1 MAYIYRIWNDINN
14 KNYIGKTLNTIEKR
28 WKEHCNDYRKN
39 HCENRPLYK
48 AMNKYGLEHFHIEQV
63 EECSADLLSE
73 REIYWIE
80 QYRSFKYG
88 YNATKGGDGKFY
100 VDVDIIYTL
109 WIEGK
114 NIAQIH
120 KITGYDKQTISIHLK
135 NNNISSDEIENRK
148 QEQQRKVVLQLDK
161 NTNEIINIF
170 PSIKA
175 AARSINKNHYHIS
188 EACNGKR
195 KTAYGY
201 KWKFKEENKVT

>member
-39 HCENRPLYK
+39 YCENRPLYK
-48 AMNKYGLEHFHIEQV
+48 AMNKYGLEHFHIEQI
-63 EECSADLLSE
+63 EECSEDLLSE

-80 QYRSFKYG
+80 QYHSFKYG

-120 KITGYDKQTISIHLK
+120 EITGYDKQTISIHLK
-135 NNNISSDEIENRK
+135 NNNVSSDEIENRR

-170 PSIKA
+170 SSIKA
-175 AARSINKNHYHIS
+175 AARSINKNHCHIS

>member
-1 MAYIYRIWNDINN
+1 MAYIYRIWNDING
-14 KNYIGKTLNTIEKR
+14 KDYIGKTLNTIENR
-28 WKEHCNDYRKN
+28 WKEHCRDYKRSR
-39 HCENRPLYK
+39 CEKLPLYE
-48 AMNKYGLEHFHIEQV
+48 AMNKYGIEHFHIEQI
-63 EECSADLLSE
+63 EECSSDLLSE

-80 QYRSFKYG
+80 QYGSFVSG
-88 YNATKGGDGKFY
+88 YNATRGGDGKFY
-100 VDVDIIYTL
+100 VDVDIICSL
-109 WIEGK
+109 WREGN

-120 KITGYDKQTISIHLK
+120 EITGYDKQTISIHLK
-135 NNNISSDEIENRK
+135 NSNVSSDEIENRR

-188 EACNGKR
+188 DVCNGKR

-201 KWKFKEENKVT
+201 KWKFQEI

>member
-1 MAYIYRIWNDINN
+1 MAYIYRIWNDING
-14 KNYIGKTLNTIEKR
+14 KDYIGKTLNTIENR
-28 WKEHCNDYRKN
+28 WKEHCSDYKRSR
-39 HCENRPLYK
+39 CEKRPLYE
-48 AMNKYGLEHFHIEQV
+48 AMNKYGIEHFHIEQI
-63 EECSADLLSE
+63 EECSSDSLSE

-80 QYRSFKYG
+80 RYGSFVNG
-88 YNATKGGDGKFY
+88 YNATRGGDGKFY
-100 VDVDIIYTL
+100 VDVDIIYSL
-109 WIEGK
+109 WREGN

-120 KITGYDKQTISIHLK
+120 EITGYDKQTISIHLK
-135 NNNISSDEIENRK
+135 NSNVSSDEIENRR

-188 EACNGKR
+188 DVCNGKR

-201 KWKFKEENKVT
+201 KWKFQEI

>member
-1 MAYIYRIWNDINN
+1 MAYIYRIWNDING
-14 KNYIGKTLNTIEKR
+14 KDYIGKTLNTIESR
-28 WKEHCNDYRKN
+28 WKEHCSDYKRSR
-39 HCENRPLYK
+39 CEKRPLYE
-48 AMNKYGLEHFHIEQV
+48 AMNKYGIEHFHIEQI
-63 EECSADLLSE
+63 EECSSDSLSE

-80 QYRSFKYG
+80 QYGSFVNG
-88 YNATKGGDGKFY
+88 YNATRGGDGKFY
-100 VDVDIIYTL
+100 VDVDIIYNL
-109 WIEGK
+109 WREGN

-120 KITGYDKQTISIHLK
+120 EITGYDKQTISIHLK
-135 NNNISSDEIENRK
+135 NKDVSSDEIENRR

-188 EACNGKR
+188 DVCNGKR

-201 KWKFKEENKVT
+201 KWKFQEI

>member
-80 QYRSFKYG
+80 QYGSFKYG

-109 WIEGK
+109 WNEGK

-120 KITGYDKQTISIHLK
+120 NITGYDKKTITIHLK
-135 NNNISSDEIENRK
+135 NNNISSDIIQNRR

-161 NTNEIINIF
+161 DTNKIINVF

-175 AARSINKNHYHIS
+175 AAKSINKNHYHIS

-201 KWKFKEENKVT
+201 KWKFQE